1 VQTRARRRSCG
12 KVLLRKMRGHGGVD
26 PVYAT
31 VISGWCRFG
40 RIEDAAQVFD
50 EMLAAGEG
58 MLTVVIYNALIRG
71 QANHGP
77 REGEGVSMAWR
88 IGKRSRGAKAVVG
101 RDELGGDAVQP
112 GTTSS
117 LHLYGSRGGSN
128 ATRV

>member
-71 QANHGP
+71 H
-77 REGEGVSMAWR
+77 RE
-88 IGKRSRGAKAVVG
+88 KDNG
-101 RDELGGDAVQP
+101 R
-112 GTTSS
+112 
-117 LHLYGSRGGSN
+117 HGSN
-128 ATRV
+128 TSKPRSSRRRRCEYGVANRKEKPRSEGSGRA